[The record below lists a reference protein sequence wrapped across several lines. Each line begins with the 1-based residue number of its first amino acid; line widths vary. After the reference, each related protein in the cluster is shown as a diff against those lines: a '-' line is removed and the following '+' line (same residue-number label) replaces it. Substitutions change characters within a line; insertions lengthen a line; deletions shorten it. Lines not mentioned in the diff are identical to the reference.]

1 MKTKSIIL
9 IAISL
14 GFGLV
19 AAIGMTQVMGR
30 TNNEKAEPKVK
41 EIQVLVAKNDLEI
54 NQVVQPEDV
63 MLQSFRPNQVPE
75 GVAGSPEDIK
85 DKRVISRVKK
95 GTFILLEDL
104 IEKTKFQDNKI
115 PKGYSV
121 QAIKAS
127 LESTLYNTLKPGD
140 RIDIIAVLRKPGS
153 NTAIATTFLKNIRVF
168 AVNDQTRRNDA
179 SEEKNNIKVVS
190 LLLRPRQAEQ
200 LTLAQSM
207 GRLQIVQR
215 AVEESAVDLGD
226 EDEADQRDEDRI
238 GASIADLFGLEDQ
251 SMNPEGEKKQLEL
264 MQQVAAQA
272 PQPEEIKDKPFEM
285 TIISASGPV
294 QYVWKDRNSMP
305 VRKGSE
311 AVKPEAAP
319 APAPP
324 VAPQTV
330 APSAPPEGGSVDG
343 EDFDD
348 SNDSLD
354 RTEPSSDAKQ
364 NESD

>member
-30 TNNEKAEPKVK
+30 SKNVPTAPKIK

-54 NQVVQPEDV
+54 NQIVQPEDV
-63 MLQSFRPNQVPE
+63 MLQSYRPNQVPE
-75 GVAGSPEDIK
+75 RVAGSPEDIK
-85 DKRVISRVKK
+85 DKRAISRVKK
-95 GTFILLEDL
+95 GSFIYLDDL
-104 IEKTKFQDNKI
+104 IEKTKYQDNKI

-215 AVEESAVDLGD
+215 AVEESAVDVGD
-226 EDEADQRDEDRI
+226 DSEDAIQEDDGS
-238 GASIADLFGLEDQ
+238 GASLADLFGLGGQTD
-251 SMNPEGEKKQLEL
+251 PETEKKQIEL
-264 MQQVAAQA
+264 IHQMAASD
-272 PQPEEIKDKPFEM
+272 PQPVENLEKPFEM
-285 TIISASGPV
+285 TIITASGPV
-294 QYVWKDRNSMP
+294 QYVWTDRTSLP

-311 AVKPEAAP
+311 EAKPAAAAP
-319 APAPP
+319 A
-324 VAPQTV
+324 APQTF
-330 APSAPPEGGSVDG
+330 APEAPPEGEGVDG
-343 EDFDD
+343 EDYND
-348 SNDSLD
+348 STESLD
-354 RTEPSSDAKQ
+354 RADASSSAKE